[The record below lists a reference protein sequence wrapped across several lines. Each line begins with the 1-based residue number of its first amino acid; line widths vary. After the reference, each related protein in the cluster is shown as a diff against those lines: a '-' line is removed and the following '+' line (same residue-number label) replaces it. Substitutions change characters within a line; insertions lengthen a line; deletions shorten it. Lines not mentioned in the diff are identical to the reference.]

1 MEQGK
6 SVGKPLWSQSFH
18 FHSKQW
24 LLRRK
29 EAGRGW
35 SWRQEEEGSSRSG
48 RSPRRKHG
56 EGWFGLLKSILPI
69 LASGRAWA
77 VTTIIAAAIY

>member
-1 MEQGK
+1 MTHGVAGVGSKERK
-6 SVGKPLWSQSFH
+6 SVRKLLWSQNFH

-35 SWRQEEEGSSRSG
+35 SWREEEAGSCRKEWRKSQG
-48 RSPRRKHG
+48 RQG
-56 EGWFGLLKSILPI
+56 EGSFGLLKSILPI
-69 LASGRAWA
+69 
-77 VTTIIAAAIY
+77 